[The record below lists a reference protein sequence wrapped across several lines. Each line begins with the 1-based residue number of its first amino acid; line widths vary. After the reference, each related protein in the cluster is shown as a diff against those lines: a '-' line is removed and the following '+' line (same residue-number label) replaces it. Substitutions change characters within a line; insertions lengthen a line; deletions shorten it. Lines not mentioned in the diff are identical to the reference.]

1 MQLFYNP
8 NIDETTESFSFD
20 KEESKHIIKVL
31 RKKDTDILFVTNGL
45 GLLLKTEITL
55 ASDNKCTVKTLATEQ
70 AETSKYHLHLA
81 VAPTKM
87 NDRYEWFLEKAT
99 EIGVHEITPIIC
111 DRSERKAVNQER
123 FEKILLTAM
132 KQSNV
137 CFLPKLNEAIT
148 FKEFIKHK
156 NDGLQLIAH
165 CEETNKKSLKSV
177 LKANENVTLL
187 IGPEGDFSEKE
198 IALAIENNFVAVSLG
213 NTRLRTETAAI
224 VACHSVVFLNESPL
238 TPTRATANWRS
249 KGGITE

>member
-8 NIDETTESFSFD
+8 TIDETTENFSFD

-31 RKKDTDILFVTNGL
+31 RKKDTDILYVTNGL
-45 GLLLKTEITL
+45 GVLFKTEITL
-55 ASDNKCTVKTLATEQ
+55 ASDNKCTVKILSIDKTEP
-70 AETSKYHLHLA
+70 SKFKLHLA

-99 EIGVHEITPIIC
+99 EIGIHEITPIIC
-111 DRSERKAVNQER
+111 DRSERKVVNKER

-137 CFLPKLNEAIT
+137 LFLPKLNDAIP
-148 FKEFIKHK
+148 FKEFIKLK
-156 NDGLQLIAH
+156 NNGLQLIAH
-165 CEETNKKSLKSV
+165 CEETDKKTLKSV
-177 LKANENVTLL
+177 LKPGENVTML

-198 IALAIENNFVAVSLG
+198 IALALENNYIPVSLG

-224 VACHSVVFLNESPL
+224 VACHSVVFANED
-238 TPTRATANWRS
+238 
-249 KGGITE
+249 